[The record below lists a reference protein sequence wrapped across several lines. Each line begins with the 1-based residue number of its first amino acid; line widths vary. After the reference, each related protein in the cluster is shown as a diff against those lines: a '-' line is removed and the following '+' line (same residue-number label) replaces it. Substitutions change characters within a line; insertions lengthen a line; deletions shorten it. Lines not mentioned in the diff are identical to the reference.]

1 MPTVAEMKA
10 ARTKAAS
17 AVKRL
22 DQAIKGQPRPPEALE
37 NHAEIARAYGVQQPS
52 VVYWAK
58 QPGFPAKSPSGWW
71 LKPDLD
77 AWLEKNGLGPWAKSQ
92 TSLADARMALL
103 VEQAAR
109 TALEKRTLER
119 QEQIDLGAVLLA
131 DDVAG
136 LHERVAYT
144 AGSVL
149 DTLIDRLDRELPQGL
164 GEETRGR
171 VLEAGRRV
179 VADVRAVIEELIA
192 GDTESTEH
200 GETEGIE

>member
-1 MPTVAEMKA
+1 
-10 ARTKAAS
+10 
-17 AVKRL
+17 
-22 DQAIKGQPRPPEALE
+22 LE
-37 NHAEIARAYGVQQPS
+37 THAEVARAYGVVQS
-52 VVYWAK
+52 AVDYWQK
-58 QPGFPAKSPSGWW
+58 QPGFPPKTSGGWW

-192 GDTESTEH
+192 GDTESTESDDSDPA
-200 GETEGIE
+200 EPRLD